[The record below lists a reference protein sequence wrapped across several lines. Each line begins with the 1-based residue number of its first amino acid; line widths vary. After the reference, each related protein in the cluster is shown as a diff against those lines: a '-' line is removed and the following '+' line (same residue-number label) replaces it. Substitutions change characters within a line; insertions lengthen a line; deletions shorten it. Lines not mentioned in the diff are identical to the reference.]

1 LRLSATSASKNFS
14 GRGTSSS
21 PTDQGG
27 LLDPG
32 GVQERYGV
40 GGEVVD
46 GVAAVRT
53 LRVAVAALVQSVGVV
68 AGGQQGSTRL

>member
-1 LRLSATSASKNFS
+1 VA
-14 GRGTSSS
+14 
-21 PTDQGG
+21 DQGG

-68 AGGQQGSTRL
+68 AGGQQGQHPAVGDYESA